1 MFDIKKQPYFCEYYK
16 QRVFV
21 HIKRDLC
28 DKGEYCPE
36 PQPHVMGKQF
46 IGCSDILNC
55 GAGSLVDGRVIWSNI
70 RVCPAHTK
78 LNITAEEL

>member
-1 MFDIKKQPYFCEYYK
+1 MFDIVKQPYSCEYYK

-36 PQPHVMGKQF
+36 PQPHVTGESF
-46 IGCSDILNC
+46 YGCSDILNC
-55 GAGSLVDGRVIWSNI
+55 GVGQIVDGDFITPKLNC
-70 RVCPAHTK
+70 CPAFLALDVRK
-78 LNITAEEL
+78 EQL